1 MAITPNRKKKPSCHH
16 NLAEKPESNS
26 LESGKPDEDKKTR
39 PPITISKRSFITF
52 VLGGVAMTAIL
63 CGFDGRID
71 IKLGLDGG
79 QVVIDGRKPA
89 LLPPITDN
97 AADTK

>member
-1 MAITPNRKKKPSCHH
+1 MAVTPKRNSKPSCHH
-16 NLAEKPESNS
+16 KTD
-26 LESGKPDEDKKTR
+26 KPDEDKKTR
-39 PPITISKRSFITF
+39 PPITISKLIFISV

-63 CGFDGRID
+63 RGFDGLID

-89 LLPPITDN
+89 SLPPITDN
-97 AADTK
+97 SSNTK